1 MGHVSCSVL
10 LSSAIPSLIYINVFL
25 YLYFYLGCVCFPEND
40 FWKITFQTFMCLFV
54 IRKVGQPENNFP
66 LKENLVW
73 FPGKCFPFILGGKHF
88 PEVVKKLEMS
98 YYLLIISNLVLKL
111 LIAIYILFWIF
122 LFSISSL
129 RI

>member
-25 YLYFYLGCVCFPEND
+25 YFYFYLGCVCFPEND
-40 FWKITFQTFMCLFV
+40 FRKITFQTFMCLFV

-73 FPGKCFPFILGGKHF
+73 FGFQESVFL
-88 PEVVKKLEMS
+88 
-98 YYLLIISNLVLKL
+98 
-111 LIAIYILFWIF
+111 LFWAENTF
-122 LFSISSL
+122 RKL
-129 RI
+129 